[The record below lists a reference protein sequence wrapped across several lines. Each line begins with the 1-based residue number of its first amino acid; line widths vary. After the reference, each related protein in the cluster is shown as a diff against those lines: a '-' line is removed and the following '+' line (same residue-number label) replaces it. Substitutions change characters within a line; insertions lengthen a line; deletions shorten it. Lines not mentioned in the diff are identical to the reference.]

1 MVNEQ
6 NWNRLN
12 VRQIAKSFKSKN
24 VVHGVSMHVDSG
36 EVIGLLGP
44 NGAGKTTCFNM
55 VIGLEQCDSGSVW
68 LNDLNIT
75 NLPIYARARL
85 GVGYLPQ
92 ESSVFRRLNV
102 EENVRAVLES
112 QRNLSPR
119 ERTERVEWVLE
130 EFSIMKHRK
139 QDVKVLSGGLRRR
152 VEMARAFALL
162 PRFILLDEPFAGVD
176 PVSVDDVVQLI
187 FKLADSNVG
196 ILITDHNVRET
207 LSICTRTLIMS
218 EGTIIAEGDA
228 NEILQDDRVK
238 QIYLGQKFAI

>member
-1 MVNEQ
+1 MNEQ

-12 VRQIAKSFKSKN
+12 VREIAKSFKSKN

-130 EFSIMKHRK
+130 EFSIIEHRK

-187 FKLADSNVG
+187 YKLADSNVG

-218 EGTIIAEGDA
+218 EGAIIAEGDA
-228 NEILQDDRVK
+228 NEIMQDDRVK
-238 QIYLGQKFAI
+238 QIYLGQKFVI